1 MMARS
6 SGQLSTE
13 EYDKH
18 RPERGGSGICV
29 KRPPLASSLMRPRR
43 SVSSRDAPLT
53 PCWCGGSRT
62 TSFAAA
68 AVAGRRPRA
77 AAIAALTGPFALRL
91 EFPLRG
97 GSVSPPREILIRL
110 RRRGKEAP
118 LRGGSVSPP
127 REILICLRRR
137 GHGGARGQ
145 NRPYRPFAGARFS
158 LDGFVGSSGGG
169 GPGYFDL
176 RAVMFWLR
184 VHV

>member
-91 EFPLRG
+91 EFALRG

-110 RRRGKEAP
+110 RRRGMETYP
-118 LRGGSVSPP
+118 TF
-127 REILICLRRR
+127 RRR
-137 GHGGARGQ
+137 TLLPRRIRGQ
-145 NRPYRPFAGARFS
+145 LGRRRPRLLRPAR
-158 LDGFVGSSGGG
+158 
-169 GPGYFDL
+169 
-176 RAVMFWLR
+176 R
-184 VHV
+184 HVLAARPRL